1 MSTHKVK
8 VTKIINDS
16 EVEITYREM
25 TEDEIKLGQ
34 FFKKFFSSK
43 EPEQSSAIVKY
54 NNPDRDKK

>member
-16 EVEITYREM
+16 EVEVTYREM

-34 FFKKFFSSK
+34 FFKKFFRTK
-43 EPEQSSAIVKY
+43 EPSNQAQL
-54 NNPDRDKK
+54 